1 MIVTL
6 YDRDDKTNP
15 LHGTAIRDN
24 SRLFQILRSMRN
36 RSPFICELVGENGYF
51 LYVGIGKVGFVHYL
65 ALDGRPPHLIALSP
79 KSEPEHSEIEFM
91 MGGTPTPI
99 STRYC
104 LPFDDV
110 LQIAGYFRETGRT
123 YPGVS
128 WEEV

>member
-1 MIVTL
+1 MIVTF
-6 YDRDDKTNP
+6 YDGDDETNP

-24 SRLFQILRSMRN
+24 SRLLQILRSMRR
-36 RSPFICELVGENGYF
+36 RSPFICKLVGENGYF
-51 LYVGIGKVGFVHYL
+51 LYVGIGEVGFAHYL

-79 KSEPEHSEIEFM
+79 TSEPEDSEIEFM

-104 LPFDDV
+104 LPFDHV
-110 LQIAGYFRETGRT
+110 LRIAGYFLETGRT